1 MRTLRGSPMRPRPS
15 IGLCIGVILASSL
28 QACGNASTD
37 ASIDAPDEIV
47 QQRLLGT
54 WLREFEENGIR
65 VRRLLVLESDAT
77 FRETSRVTDV
87 QGGVTEH
94 SHAGGWLYDG
104 TNLKRK
110 YTRMDG
116 KQPAAP
122 TLPFAAFELRFASNN
137 EFIGIDNVHKREV
150 RYRRVQPETQ
160 L

>member
-1 MRTLRGSPMRPRPS
+1 MRRW
-15 IGLCIGVILASSL
+15 LCMVINLALASWL
-28 QACGNASTD
+28 LLACNHASTD
-37 ASIDAPDEIV
+37 ASIDPPDEIV

-65 VRRLLVLESDAT
+65 VRRILVLESDAT
-77 FRETSRVTDV
+77 FRETSRVTDA

-94 SHAGGWLYDG
+94 QHAGGWFYDG

-122 TLPFAAFELRFASNN
+122 TLPFAAFELRFKSNN
-137 EFIGIDNVHKREV
+137 EFIGIDNVRKREV

>member
-1 MRTLRGSPMRPRPS
+1 MRRW
-15 IGLCIGVILASSL
+15 LCMVINLALASWL
-28 QACGNASTD
+28 LLACNHASTD
-37 ASIDAPDEIV
+37 ATTDPPDEMV

-54 WLREFEENGIR
+54 WLREFEENGIH

-77 FRETSRVTDV
+77 FREISRVTDA

-94 SHAGGWLYDG
+94 QHAGGWFYDG
-104 TNLKRK
+104 TNFKRK

-122 TLPFAAFELRFASNN
+122 TLPFAAFELRFKSNN
-137 EFIGIDNVHKREV
+137 EFIGIDNVRKREV
-150 RYRRVQPETQ
+150 HYRRVQPETR

>member
-1 MRTLRGSPMRPRPS
+1 MRTLRGFPMRPGLS
-15 IGLCIGVILASSL
+15 IGLCIGILLASWLLS
-28 QACGNASTD
+28 CSNASPD
-37 ASIDAPDEIV
+37 ASIDAPEEIV

-65 VRRLLVLESDAT
+65 VRRLLVLEGDAT
-77 FRETSRVTDV
+77 FRETSRVTDA
-87 QGGVTEH
+87 QGGITEH
-94 SHAGGWLYDG
+94 SHAGSWLYDG

-122 TLPFAAFELRFASNN
+122 TLPFAAFELRFESNN
-137 EFIGIDNVHKREV
+137 EFIGIDNVRKREV